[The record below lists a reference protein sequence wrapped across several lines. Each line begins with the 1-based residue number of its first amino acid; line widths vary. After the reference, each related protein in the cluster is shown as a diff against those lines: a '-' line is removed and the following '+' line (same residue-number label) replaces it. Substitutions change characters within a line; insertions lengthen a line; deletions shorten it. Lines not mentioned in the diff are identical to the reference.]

1 MLGPAFTALL
11 DFLAWLRGRGPE
23 KVKSLNEGELFVR
36 YEKASEAQTEKA
48 EAAKTNAPVEHKAS

>member
-1 MLGPAFTALL
+1 MLDLAYTALL

-23 KVKSLNEGELFVR
+23 EVKSLDEGELFVP